1 MFIEVPLFQETSP
14 VRKNS
19 ELRPWSGLHFNN
31 RISEFY
37 SLPPMQIPALDF
49 LDQMIL
55 NKNDEYCRERE
66 DLFEKILKHER

>member
-14 VRKNS
+14 VRTDS
-19 ELRPWSGLHFNN
+19 EL
-31 RISEFY
+31 SEFY
-37 SLPPMQIPALDF
+37 LLPPMQIPALDF

-66 DLFEKILKHER
+66 DLFEKILKYER